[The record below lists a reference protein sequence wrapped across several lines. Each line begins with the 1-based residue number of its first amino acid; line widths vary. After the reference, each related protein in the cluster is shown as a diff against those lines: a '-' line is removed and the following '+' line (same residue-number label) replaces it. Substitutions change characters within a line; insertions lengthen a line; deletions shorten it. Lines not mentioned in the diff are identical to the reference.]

1 MVKGAMVVKEDLEVR
16 RTVVMVGTV
25 VSRVVHLKL
34 GYLSVVTE
42 GVVVMVIL
50 AARAVQP
57 TGVLMV
63 KLA

>member
-1 MVKGAMVVKEDLEVR
+1 MVKVAMVVKEDQAVR
-16 RTVVMVGTV
+16 RTVVMVVTV

-34 GYLSVVTE
+34 GYLSVVTG

-50 AARAVQP
+50 AALAVQP